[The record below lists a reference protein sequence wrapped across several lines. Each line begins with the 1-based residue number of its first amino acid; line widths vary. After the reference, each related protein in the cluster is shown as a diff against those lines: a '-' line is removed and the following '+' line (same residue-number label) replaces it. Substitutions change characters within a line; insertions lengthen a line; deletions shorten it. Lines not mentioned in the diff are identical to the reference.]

1 MKFIVKELF
10 LIGYSIFLL
19 IGCNNSGNTKQT
31 KAEEIIKVSTPGIYY
46 NLIKTHPHDTTS
58 FTEGLVIHNKALFE
72 STGSPD
78 DLINTKS
85 VFGPV
90 NLNTGKIEVKYELD
104 RAVYFGEGIAFL
116 KNKIY
121 QLTYQNQVGFIYDA
135 KTFKRTGQFN
145 FKSKEGWGLTTDGT
159 FLIMSDGT
167 HVLTFLDPINFN
179 IVKTLNVTENDVAV
193 TFVNE
198 LEFIKGYIYANVYNS
213 DYIIKIDPQTG
224 NVVGKMDL
232 KPLSD
237 ETRNIYPGS
246 REMNGIAYDSVSGK
260 IYITGKMWPYIY
272 EIKFPL

>member
-1 MKFIVKELF
+1 MKIIVKELF
-10 LIGYSIFLL
+10 FSSIFLL
-19 IGCNNSGNTKQT
+19 IGCNNSGNTKQI
-31 KAEEIIKVSTPGIYY
+31 KAEEIITIITPAIYY

-85 VFGPV
+85 VFGPID
-90 NLNTGKIEVKYELD
+90 LSTGKIEVKSELD
-104 RAVYFGEGIAFL
+104 RAIYFGEGIAFL
-116 KNKIY
+116 NNKIY
-121 QLTYQNQVGFIYDA
+121 QLTYQNQVGFIYDT
-135 KTFKRTGQFN
+135 KSFKRIGQFN

-167 HVLTFLDPINFN
+167 HVLTFLDPISFN
-179 IVKTLNVTENDVAV
+179 VVKTLNVTENDVAV

-198 LEFIKGYIYANVYNS
+198 LEFIKGYIYANIFTTN
-213 DYIIKIDPQTG
+213 YIIKIDPQNG

-232 KPLSD
+232 KSLSD
-237 ETRNIYPGS
+237 EARNIYPGS
-246 REMNGIAYDSVSGK
+246 REMNGIAYDSVGSK
-260 IYITGKMWPYIY
+260 IYVTGKMWPYIY